1 MKATVKRMTAL
12 FLVLLM
18 TASLLASCSGGGEK
32 ENTVTDVEGI
42 PVYEYYKSQK
52 IDLGL
57 AENETVFDIIEL
69 DGQLRATIGVADPDF
84 DPEKYSGTPYLTEYR
99 FYSMDFVEDT
109 AKRERTKAHQ
119 EIIRVSDPNVDF
131 VLGGEAKENQY
142 GDGLRYYFYRDG
154 EPIGEGF
161 APPAGLDEE
170 SRKEYASA
178 YNPLAHVLFY
188 EDVAYAWINCGMQSN
203 GVTYQYDW
211 YNDLYVNG
219 NIIDTYAWKP
229 GMPTD
234 LGFYG
239 IIGLE
244 GVPYALLKADGKGR
258 LAPLTPETTELP
270 TEGKSIDVIP
280 TGGACS
286 DDRFGYFMSNTELW
300 RTDGEECVL
309 LVDMVVYGAINTS
322 GLRAVRSL
330 SDGRILVAIDGK
342 LIELTGSEEADKK
355 EVQICNIGVYDFCRE
370 INDEIE
376 FFELLL
382 AKYNEKSEDT
392 VFQVKRYENVANLNL
407 ALLSGEIAMVITQ
420 DRFALNNY
428 VKQGLLAD
436 LEEVA
441 PKLFE
446 KDLLVKSVV
455 DTARVEGICYYLP
468 RVFTISGQTVTDP
481 SLIPNGKLF
490 ETRQE
495 YCEFITQNDPS
506 YFKKKTRGAIFEI
519 FARDLEEW
527 IDWETNSCHF
537 DDGEFEA
544 ILEFCSQGAAT
555 QEDVYA
561 YFEPRNTLEGNQA
574 RDWIAASFELWDAV
588 ESYRFTDLEKALD
601 YQKSI
606 PKAKTPNDGP
616 TTWVQVDFPMP
627 SRTYDGFEIAA
638 ENFYAIVEDPETQKA
653 AGDLLTWL
661 ILEDVQEKPD
671 PTRSPMAYA
680 LGKFSIYR
688 EENDWYL
695 NILLDGYVDPEE
707 EVAKYKQK
715 HPDLAAWPYVLTSE
729 YHHALQHNMR
739 CGKEQYDITWSYV
752 ERADHFRYTNNEI
765 FNVMKE
771 EAANY
776 FGGLCTAKQAAEYVQ
791 NRISL
796 YLAEQS

>member
-1 MKATVKRMTAL
+1 MKTTLKRMTAL

-32 ENTVTDVEGI
+32 ENTVTEVDGI
-42 PVYEYYKSQK
+42 PVYENYKSQK

-57 AENETVFDIIEL
+57 GDNETVFDIVEM
-69 DGQLRATIGVADPDF
+69 DGMLRATIGVLG
-84 DPEKYSGTPYLTEYR
+84 PECDLSEYYGTPYLTEYR
-99 FYSMDFVEDT
+99 WYSMDFVEDT

-119 EIIRVSDPNVDF
+119 EFIRVSDPNEDF
-131 VLGGEAKENQY
+131 VLGGEAVENQY
-142 GDGLRYYFYRDG
+142 GDGLRYYFYREG
-154 EPIGEGF
+154 EPIGEEII
-161 APPAGLDEE
+161 PPVGINDPEE
-170 SRKEYASA
+170 RAYYASA
-178 YNPLAHVLFY
+178 YSPLAHVLLY
-188 EDVAYAWINCGMQSN
+188 DDVAYAWINCGMQSN
-203 GVTYQYDW
+203 GVTYRADW
-211 YNDLYVNG
+211 HNDLYVNG
-219 NIIDTYAWKP
+219 KFIDTYAWKP
-229 GMPTD
+229 GMPKNF
-234 LGFYG
+234 GFYG

-258 LAPLTPETTELP
+258 LAPLTPETTEPP
-270 TEGKSIDVIP
+270 TEGKSIEVIP

-300 RTDGEECVL
+300 RTDGEECDL

-355 EVQICNIGVYDFCRE
+355 DVQICNIGVYDFCRE
-370 INDEIE
+370 INGEIE

-382 AKYNEKSEDT
+382 AKYNEISENT
-392 VFQVKRYENVANLNL
+392 VFQVKRYDNIANLNL
-407 ALLSGEIAMVITQ
+407 AVLTGDISMVITQ

-428 VKQGLLAD
+428 VKQGFLAD
-436 LEEVA
+436 LEEAA

-455 DTARVEGICYYLP
+455 DTARVDGVCYYLP
-468 RVFTISGQTVTDP
+468 RVFTVSGQTVTDP
-481 SLIPNGKLF
+481 SLIPDGKLF

-495 YCEFITQNDPS
+495 YCEFIMQYDPD
-506 YFKKKTRGAIFEI
+506 YFKKGTAGDIFEV

-555 QEDVYA
+555 REEADEYLRQTA
-561 YFEPRNTLEGNQA
+561 WSTLEKSEA

-627 SRTYDGFEIAA
+627 SRTYDG
-638 ENFYAIVEDPETQKA
+638 
-653 AGDLLTWL
+653 
-661 ILEDVQEKPD
+661 
-671 PTRSPMAYA
+671 
-680 LGKFSIYR
+680 
-688 EENDWYL
+688 
-695 NILLDGYVDPEE
+695 
-707 EVAKYKQK
+707 
-715 HPDLAAWPYVLTSE
+715 
-729 YHHALQHNMR
+729 
-739 CGKEQYDITWSYV
+739 
-752 ERADHFRYTNNEI
+752 
-765 FNVMKE
+765 
-771 EAANY
+771 
-776 FGGLCTAKQAAEYVQ
+776 
-791 NRISL
+791 
-796 YLAEQS
+796 